1 MLVGVKEARRLIM
14 GCIEESNEP
23 LPKPRTGLMPFLR
36 STRLDELSVAWI
48 LYALSSTHEFDELPV
63 RHNEEHLNAEL
74 AENVMWGA
82 DTSSLL
88 RGGDGSNARQ
98 AEISL
103 DVMADPHT
111 K

>member
-1 MLVGVKEARRLIM
+1 MTG
-14 GCIEESNEP
+14 IEESNEP
-23 LPKPRTGLMPFLR
+23 LPAPKNGLKPLSRPTLV
-36 STRLDELSVAWI
+36 DELSIAWI

-63 RHNEEHLNAEL
+63 RHNEEYLNMEL

-88 RGGDGSNARQ
+88 VEGNRRNTRS
-98 AEISL
+98 AEVSL
-103 DVMADPHT
+103 DVMSDPHT